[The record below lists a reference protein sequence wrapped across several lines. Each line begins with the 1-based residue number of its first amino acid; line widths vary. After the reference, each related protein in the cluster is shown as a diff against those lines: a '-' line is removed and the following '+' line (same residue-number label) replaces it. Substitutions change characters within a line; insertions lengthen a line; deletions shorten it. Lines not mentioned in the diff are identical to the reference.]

1 MEKLNFYQPFPQ
13 RCSDLEGKEKK
24 LTGGVILDWLDLTL
38 CISKGPTPYRT
49 ELPVLMQAF
58 SWLSRISTENEE
70 LVEVSEKSAY
80 VAYTHPPTT
89 SHNKGRGRG
98 RGRGSGV
105 ARGRGRSTARRKKG
119 TVTIVKQ
126 VGIQKTN
133 PGLNMETWLGKAA
146 NSSST
151 LDKQNTDSTDINAPQ
166 AAATFTQIMKI
177 SSIFL
182 RWRLT
187 RENLLDTLSQSQQQ
201 VYLLVIHP

>member
-105 ARGRGRSTARRKKG
+105 ARGRGRSTARKEERYSDYCQASGHTKDKSWSKHG
-119 TVTIVKQ
+119 NL
-126 VGIQKTN
+126 VGQ
-133 PGLNMETWLGKAA
+133 
-146 NSSST
+146 SS
-151 LDKQNTDSTDINAPQ
+151 K
-166 AAATFTQIMKI
+166 
-177 SSIFL
+177 
-182 RWRLT
+182 
-187 RENLLDTLSQSQQQ
+187 LLF
-201 VYLLVIHP
+201 HP